1 MGRSGVNA
9 FGGGL
14 ACAGSKG
21 RADAGAR
28 GDAVIYPL
36 KYWGA
41 KIASLTP
48 KHQNYSGNSRENSKR
63 DLPPQ
68 HKGFMHQGKGAA
80 PLKSKPVCC
89 PVDTFSSRT
98 RSCSTRS
105 TERTELT

>member
-36 KYWGA
+36 KYWGGKNCLA
-41 KIASLTP
+41 DSKAS
-48 KHQNYSGNSRENSKR
+48 
-63 DLPPQ
+63 
-68 HKGFMHQGKGAA
+68 
-80 PLKSKPVCC
+80 
-89 PVDTFSSRT
+89 
-98 RSCSTRS
+98 
-105 TERTELT
+105 ELFWEFT